1 MNYLI
6 VVWLIGFLI
15 FLHELG
21 HFLAARWV
29 KIPVSRFSVGLG
41 PKLWGIKRKETE
53 YRVSMIPIGGYVLP
67 AVKDQHEFFQVPIR
81 KRVVFAIGG
90 PLANI
95 VVPVVLFGV
104 LNVMASGFTFA
115 GVFIKPVVQTLSMFY
130 EIVSV
135 IPSLFVQQ
143 EQLSGIVGI
152 IAQGGQYVGTSTI
165 RLLKFSIMLSLNL
178 AIFNLLPLP
187 PLDGGRL
194 VLCLLEKISPRCLRF
209 HVPVAVTGWVLI
221 IGLMAYATVLDLGRF
236 AK

>member
-53 YRVSMIPIGGYVLP
+53 YCVSMIPIGGYVLP
-67 AVKDQHEFFQVPIR
+67 AVKDQHEFFQIPIR

-95 VVPVVLFGV
+95 VIPVVLFAV
-104 LNVMASGFTFA
+104 LNVMASGFTFS
-115 GVFIKPVVQTLSMFY
+115 GVFIKPVAQTLGTLY
-130 EIVSV
+130 EFVSV
-135 IPSLFVQQ
+135 IPSLFVRH

-152 IAQGGQYVGTSTI
+152 VAQGGQFVGTSTI
-165 RLLKFSIMLSLNL
+165 KGLNFAIMLSLNL
-178 AIFNLLPLP
+178 AVLNLLPLP

-194 VLCLLEKISPRCLRF
+194 VLCLLEKLSPRCLRF
-209 HVPVAVTGWVLI
+209 HVPVAVAGWVLI
-221 IGLMAYATVLDLGRF
+221 IGLMVYATVLDLGRF
-236 AK
+236 AI